1 MRGRPMELEY
11 KDDCSKVNCDFFG
24 GGKSGKRP
32 NEIHFRS
39 IGDTGKGVTDRL
51 RSLLVGGYDNRWGLP
66 LDPNVSL
73 VSEGKWDKEKK
84 RLDMVGCRIIGGEEG
99 EGSIG
104 DCSVRVSLRVPSKW
118 TWQERDAIVGEM
130 WSTKQVNESGYFGR
144 VHLRTSNTVGDKID
158 NLTYEY
164 REIENLFYKP
174 RVGKMY
180 RLVLMGGLKQ
190 MRLGISDKVLFS
202 SLPLY
207 VCGGLTAWFVAHV
220 SGKSHP
226 TAVRRRRIP
235 RLHNSE
241 ASSLW
246 GGLKS
251 YAGLT
256 LDGFL
261 LPQILFNIF
270 SNSKEKALSPVFY
283 VGTTIVRLL
292 PHAYDIYRVHDPTW
306 SFSFI
311 YANPRT
317 DY

>member
-1 MRGRPMELEY
+1 MRRRPMELEY

-24 GGKSGKRP
+24 GGKSGKRS

-73 VSEGKWDKEKK
+73 VSEGEWDKEKK

-118 TWQERDAIVGEM
+118 TLQERDAIVGEM

-144 VHLRTSNTVGDKID
+144 VHLRTSSTVGDKID

-164 REIENLFYKP
+164 TEIENLFYVS
-174 RVGKMY
+174 RN
-180 RLVLMGGLKQ
+180 RDVLPNISVMMLILLN
-190 MRLGISDKVLFS
+190 LGHLIPLLLNFEALFFRSQSRQNVSFGTDGWVEANEARISGKVLFS
-202 SLPLY
+202 SLPLN
-207 VCGGLTAWFVAHV
+207 VCGGLIAWFVAHV

-235 RLHNSE
+235 HLHNSE
-241 ASSLW
+241 A
-246 GGLKS
+246 
-251 YAGLT
+251 
-256 LDGFL
+256 
-261 LPQILFNIF
+261 
-270 SNSKEKALSPVFY
+270 
-283 VGTTIVRLL
+283 
-292 PHAYDIYRVHDPTW
+292 
-306 SFSFI
+306 
-311 YANPRT
+311 
-317 DY
+317 